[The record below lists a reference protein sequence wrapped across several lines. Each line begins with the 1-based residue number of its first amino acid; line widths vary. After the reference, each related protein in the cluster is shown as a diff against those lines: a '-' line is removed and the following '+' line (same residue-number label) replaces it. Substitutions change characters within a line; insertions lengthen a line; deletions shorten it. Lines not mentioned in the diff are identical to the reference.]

1 MADITLATDLGPDQH
16 YHKIL
21 GPIWTSTLVGYM
33 FYGTAIITNSWDKVV
48 YKKTTDG
55 GQTWGAAV
63 TVFDDTS
70 GGGLGVGYCLSIWY
84 DRWTPGDSGNL
95 VYIMTGTNE
104 GAVPAD
110 GHVLFRTLDLSS
122 DTLSAVVLVASPG
135 EPSAFS
141 GSSVIVK
148 ARNGNLYLGGTNG
161 QSAIGFYRSVDGG
174 ATWTARS
181 AGPFTFVGDFVEAVN
196 LYPGLETDT
205 ADVWLTYFVRASKVY
220 RLYVYD
226 DSADSWSSTD
236 IRTTPSFTAATAA
249 CTRLSDGHVLLMT
262 YDSPGDPRF
271 FDIASPAS
279 ITEKT
284 SPMTGSSES
293 AFSLMVSEL
302 DSAIWFAYVRSNVV
316 YYRKSSDG
324 GTTWD
329 AELPMSQDA
338 HSQVAQTWQSSAL
351 PASGR
356 LYVVWI
362 DNSAKDL
369 FSNYANSVEIA
380 PVPEKVRVT
389 GLRHVYR
396 PGSYRLEMTIGDVT
410 GAVELPQPQFIGP
423 RLEEIRPEAPRP
435 AEEPY
440 TDRPRPILEHGP
452 YRPRVPVPKR
462 ILPHGPYRPRTAVG
476 APKLPA
482 TAPFPTDPDLPRQ
495 DAGMWRPS
503 AWKEYQA
510 SLERT
515 PLGRAELGVARRVWN
530 WAKGLFR

>member
-33 FYGTAIITNSWDKVV
+33 FYGTAIVGNSWDKVV
-48 YKKTTDG
+48 YRKTTDS

-63 TVFDDTS
+63 TIFDGTS
-70 GGGLGVGYCLSIWY
+70 GGGPGVGYCLSVWY

-95 VYIMTGTNE
+95 VYIIAGTDTG
-104 GAVPAD
+104 ASD
-110 GHVLFRTLDLSS
+110 GHILFRTLDLSN
-122 DTLSAVVLVASPG
+122 DTLSVVVIAASPG
-135 EPSAFS
+135 EPLAFS

-161 QSAIGFYRSVDGG
+161 QSVIGFYRSVDGG

-226 DSADSWSSTD
+226 NSADSWSSVD

-249 CTRLSDGHVLLMT
+249 CTRLSDGHALLMT

-271 FDIASPAS
+271 FDIASSAS

-316 YYRKSSDG
+316 YYRKSTDG
-324 GTTWD
+324 GTTWG

-338 HSQVAQTWQSSAL
+338 HVQVAQTWQSPAL

-362 DNSAKDL
+362 DNSAKDM
-369 FSNYANSVEIA
+369 FSNYANSVDVA

-410 GAVELPQPQFIGP
+410 GAVEAPQRQFIGP
-423 RLEEIRPEAPRP
+423 RLEEIMPEAPRP

-440 TDRPRPILEHGP
+440 IPPVERPVARPTPVPGRRPIA
-452 YRPRVPVPKR
+452 VPTPIPLPPIAVPT
-462 ILPHGPYRPRTAVG
+462 PV
-476 APKLPA
+476 
-482 TAPFPTDPDLPRQ
+482 PRQ
-495 DAGMWRPS
+495 DAGMWRPT
-503 AWKEYQA
+503 AWEEFQRG
-510 SLERT
+510 LEST
-515 PLGRAELGVARRVWN
+515 PVGRLEVGLARRVWN
-530 WAKGLFR
+530 WTKGLFGR

>member
-389 GLRHVYR
+389 GLRHIYR

-423 RLEEIRPEAPRP
+423 RLEEIRPAAPRP

-503 AWKEYQA
+503 AWEEFIA
-510 SLERT
+510 GVEST
-515 PLGRAELGVARRVWN
+515 PIGRVEVGIARRVWD

>member
-33 FYGTAIITNSWDKVV
+33 FYGTAIVGNSWDKVV
-48 YKKTTDG
+48 YRKTTDS

-63 TVFDDTS
+63 TIFDGTS
-70 GGGLGVGYCLSIWY
+70 GGGLGVGYCLSVWY

-95 VYIMTGTNE
+95 VYIIAGTDTGTGN
-104 GAVPAD
+104 
-110 GHVLFRTLDLSS
+110 GHILFRTLDLSN
-122 DTLSAVVLVASPG
+122 DTLSVVVIAASPG
-135 EPSAFS
+135 EPLAFS

-161 QSAIGFYRSVDGG
+161 QSVIGFYRSVDGG

-196 LYPGLETDT
+196 LHPGLETDT

-226 DSADSWSSTD
+226 NSADSWSSVD

-249 CTRLSDGHVLLMT
+249 CTRLSDGHALLMT

-271 FDIASPAS
+271 FDIASSAS

-316 YYRKSSDG
+316 YYRKSTDG
-324 GTTWD
+324 GTTWG

-338 HSQVAQTWQSSAL
+338 HVQVVQTWQSPAL

-362 DNSAKDL
+362 DNSAKDM
-369 FSNYANSVEIA
+369 FSNYANSVDVA

-410 GAVELPQPQFIGP
+410 GAVEAPQRQFIGP
-423 RLEEIRPEAPRP
+423 RLPEEPRP
-435 AEEPY
+435 ALEPY
-440 TDRPRPILEHGP
+440 TDRPVPILEHGP
-452 YRPRVPVPKR
+452 YRPRVPAPER
-462 ILPHGPYRPRTAVG
+462 TLLHGPYRPRTAVG

-503 AWKEYQA
+503 AWEEFRA
-510 SLERT
+510 GLEST
-515 PLGRAELGVARRVWN
+515 PIGRVEVGLARRVWN
-530 WAKGLFR
+530 WTKGLFGR